1 MAKYVIL
8 YNSLSG
14 NGKGLKAAEELK
26 AKLQGDEV
34 RFDDITKIEDYGA
47 YFEKTPEDEKIVI
60 CGGDGT
66 LNHFVN
72 AYDTDNLER
81 EIRYYPAGTG
91 NDFLNDV
98 KDEVGEPPFVLNPYL
113 KDLPTVTIKGKD
125 YKVLNGVGF
134 GIDGYCCEEGDR
146 IRQEKPG
153 TEVNYTSIAIK
164 GLLFKFKPVNAT
176 VTVDGLKRS
185 YKKVWLAPTMKGR
198 FYGGGMNATPNQK
211 RLDPEHKLS
220 TLLFHGSGKI
230 KTLIIFPNIFK
241 GEHIKHTDCVE
252 VLTGHDVTVEF
263 DTPCALQVDGETI
276 LGVTKYHMV
285 AKK

>member
-26 AKLQGDEV
+26 AKLQGSEV
-34 RFDDITKIEDYGA
+34 RFDDITKINDYGA
-47 YFEKTPEDEKIVI
+47 YFDKTPADEQIVI

-66 LNHFVN
+66 INHFIN
-72 AYDTDNLER
+72 AYDTDRLER

-98 KDEVGEPPFVLNPYL
+98 KDEAGPLPFVLNPYL
-113 KDLPTVTIKGKD
+113 KDLPVVTVKGKD

-153 TEVNYTSIAIK
+153 TDVNYTSIAIK

-220 TLLFHGSGKI
+220 TLLFHGSGKL
-230 KTLIIFPNIFK
+230 KTLMIFPGIFK
-241 GEHIKHTDCVE
+241 GEHVKHTDAVE
-252 VLTGHDVTVEF
+252 VLTGHDIKVEF
-263 DTPCALQVDGETI
+263 DKPCALQIDGETL
-276 LGVTKYHMV
+276 LGVTSYHMV
-285 AKK
+285 SKK

>member
-26 AKLQGDEV
+26 EKLGGKDV
-34 RFDDITKIEDYGA
+34 RFEDVTKITDYGA
-47 YFEKTPEDEKIVI
+47 FFDKTPADEKIVL

-66 LNHFVN
+66 INHFIN
-72 AYDTDNLER
+72 AYDTDKLTR
-81 EIRYYPAGTG
+81 EISYYPAGTG

-113 KDLPTVTIKGKD
+113 KDLPTVTVKGRS

-153 TEVNYTSIAIK
+153 TEVNYTAIAIK

-176 VTVDGLKRS
+176 VTVDGLKTS

-198 FYGGGMNATPNQK
+198 FYGGGMNATPDQK
-211 RLDPEHKLS
+211 RLDPEKKLS
-220 TLLFHGSGKI
+220 TLLFYGSGKL
-230 KTLIIFPNIFK
+230 KTLMIFPGIFK
-241 GEHIKHTDCVE
+241 GEHVKHTDCVK

-263 DTPCALQVDGETI
+263 DKPTALQVDGETI
-276 LGVTKYHMV
+276 LGVTSYHMV
-285 AKK
+285 SK

>member
-34 RFDDITKIEDYGA
+34 RFDDITKISDYGA
-47 YFEKTPEDEKIVI
+47 YFKKTPEDERIVI

-72 AYDTDNLER
+72 AYDTDSLTR

-98 KDEVGEPPFVLNPYL
+98 KDEAGEPPFVLNPYL
-113 KDLPTVTIKGKD
+113 KDLPSVTIKGKT

-153 TEVNYTSIAIK
+153 TDVNYTSIAIK
-164 GLLFKFKPVNAT
+164 GVLFKFKPVNAT
-176 VTVDGLKRS
+176 ITIDGLKRN
-185 YKKVWLAPTMKGR
+185 YKKVWLAPTMHGR
-198 FYGGGMNATPNQK
+198 FYGGGMNATPQQK

-220 TLLFHGSGKI
+220 TLLFHGSGRV
-230 KTLIIFPNIFK
+230 KTLMVFPGIFK
-241 GEHIKHTDCVE
+241 GEHVKHTDCVE
-252 VLTGHDVTVEF
+252 VLTGHDVVVEF
-263 DTPCALQVDGETI
+263 DKPCALQVDGETI
-276 LGVTKYHMV
+276 LGVTSYHMV
-285 AKK
+285 SKK

>member
-14 NGKGLKAAEELK
+14 NGKGLKTAEELK
-26 AKLQGDEV
+26 AKLSGAEV
-34 RFDDITKIEDYGA
+34 RFDDITKIQDYEA
-47 YFEKTPEDEKIVI
+47 YFRDTPEDEQII
-60 CGGDGT
+60 LCGGDGT

-72 AYDTDNLER
+72 ACDTDSLSR
-81 EIRYYPAGTG
+81 EIQYYPAGTG
-91 NDFLNDV
+91 NDFLNDI

-113 KDLPTVTIKGKD
+113 KDLPVVTVKGRD

-153 TEVNYTSIAIK
+153 TDVNYTAIAIK

-185 YKKVWLAPTMKGR
+185 YKKVWLAPTMHGR
-198 FYGGGMNATPNQK
+198 FYGGGMNATPDQK

-220 TLLFHGSGKI
+220 TLLFHGSGKL
-230 KTLIIFPNIFK
+230 KTLMIFPGIFK
-241 GEHIKHTDCVE
+241 GEHVKHTDCVE
-252 VLTGHDVTVEF
+252 VLTGHDVIVEF
-263 DTPCALQVDGETI
+263 DKPTALQIDGETF
-276 LGVTKYHMV
+276 LGVTSYHMV
-285 AKK
+285 SKK

>member
-1 MAKYVIL
+1 MEKYVIL

-14 NGKGLKAAEELK
+14 NGKGLKTAEELK
-26 AKLQGDEV
+26 AKLSGAV
-34 RFDDITKIEDYGA
+34 RFEDITKISDYNA
-47 YFEKTPEDEKIVI
+47 YFKETPADETIII

-66 LNHFVN
+66 LNHFIN
-72 AYDTDNLER
+72 ACDTDALER
-81 EIRYYPAGTG
+81 EIQYYPAGTG

-98 KDEVGEPPFVLNPYL
+98 REEAGDPPFALNSYL
-113 KDLPTVTIKGKD
+113 KNLPIVTVKGRS

-153 TEVNYTSIAIK
+153 TDVNYTAIAIK

-176 VTVDGLKRS
+176 VMIDGLKSS

-198 FYGGGMNATPNQK
+198 FYGGGMNATPGQR

-220 TLLFHGSGKI
+220 TLLFYGSGKL
-230 KTLIIFPNIFK
+230 KTLTIFPGIFK
-241 GEHIKHTDCVE
+241 GEHVKHTDCVK
-252 VLTGHDVTVEF
+252 VLTGHDITVEF
-263 DTPCALQVDGETI
+263 DTPTALQVDGETI
-276 LGVTKYHMV
+276 LGVTSYHIV
-285 AKK
+285 SKK